1 MLKNVERALKAAGD
15 GTRLR
20 ILKMLEPGSLC
31 VCQVVEALRLSQSTV
46 SKHLSVLEGSGLVE
60 RERRGK
66 WIHYRLARPASAEG
80 RRLLS
85 LIKRCCREDPQVA
98 KDLGKVRGEKIQALV
113 PCCPPRDV
121 DKRGEA

>member
-1 MLKNVERALKAAGD
+1 MLKNMERALKAAGD

-31 VCQVVEALRLSQSTV
+31 VCQVVEALKLSQSTV
-46 SKHLSVLEGSGLVE
+46 SKHLSVLEGAGLVE

-85 LIKRCCREDPQVA
+85 LLKGCCCEDPQVA
-98 KDLGKVRGEKIQALV
+98 KDLGRVRGEKVQALV
-113 PCCPPRDV
+113 ACCPPRQADR
-121 DKRGEA
+121 RGEA